1 MTLFWCSVFIIDF
14 EQVNNCK
21 QTIFIIIISFWNLC
35 QLFLE
40 KLTDSNE

>member
-14 EQVNNCK
+14 EQVSNSK
-21 QTIFIIIISFWNLC
+21 QTIFILIISFWNLR
-35 QLFLE
+35 QLLE

>member
-14 EQVNNCK
+14 EQVSNCK
-21 QTIFIIIISFWNLC
+21 QTIFIFISFRNLR
-35 QLFLE
+35 QLLE

>member
-1 MTLFWCSVFIIDF
+1 MTLFWFSVFIIDF

-21 QTIFIIIISFWNLC
+21 QTIFIIIISFWNLR